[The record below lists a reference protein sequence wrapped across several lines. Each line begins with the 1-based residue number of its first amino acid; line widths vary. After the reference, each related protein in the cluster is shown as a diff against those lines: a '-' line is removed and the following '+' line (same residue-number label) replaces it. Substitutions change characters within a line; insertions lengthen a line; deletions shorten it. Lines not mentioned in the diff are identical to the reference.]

1 MKTNLIKSLFLGF
14 SLLLFIFPSISYA
27 QFNPTKI
34 LRGPDPTTVTTN
46 FVDIK
51 YVAHLNGANTVK
63 WSFSDLSKLASFT
76 VMVSEDDS
84 NYSDYKDISNT
95 PTSNISKVFTAYLD
109 DFNGS
114 SRFIRLRANYG
125 DGTFEDSESREV
137 LFYGSKKT
145 EISTWPNPVME
156 EVQIGDISEL
166 VTDLIIYDQHGS
178 IKRTEGINPYQESK
192 SLNIASFKT
201 GFYHFILLDE
211 NGRIV
216 QSKRIF
222 KQ

>member
-27 QFNPTKI
+27 QFNPTKV
-34 LRGPDPTTVTTN
+34 LRGPDPTTITSN
-46 FVDIK
+46 FVNIK
-51 YVAHLNGANTVK
+51 YVSHLDGTQTVK
-63 WSFSDLSKLASFT
+63 WSFTDLAKLSTFT
-76 VMVSEDDS
+76 VMVSEDDI
-84 NYSDYKDISNT
+84 NYTDYKNISSPANSNT
-95 PTSNISKVFTAYLD
+95 STIFKVTLD
-109 DFNGS
+109 DFTGGS
-114 SRFIRLRANYG
+114 KFIQIRATYG

-137 LFYGSKKT
+137 LFFGAKKT

-156 EVQIGDISEL
+156 EVQIGDISDL

-178 IKRTEGINPYQESK
+178 IKRTERINPNQESK

-201 GFYHFILLDE
+201 GFYHFILLDG
-211 NGRIV
+211 NGRLV